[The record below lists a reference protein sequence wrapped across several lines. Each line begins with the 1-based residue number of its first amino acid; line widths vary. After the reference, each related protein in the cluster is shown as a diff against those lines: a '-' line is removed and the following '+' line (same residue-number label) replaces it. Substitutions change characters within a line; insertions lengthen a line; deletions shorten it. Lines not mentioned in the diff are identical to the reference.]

1 MEKNVLWTPWVDPGL
16 EHLRMARISKGINA
30 DGMIVGIKDNVP
42 FRAHYKVRGDSAW
55 RLQQVEIYLLDDSS
69 EDIKMHADGRGH
81 WTDDSGAPLPF
92 LDGCVDMDI
101 SATPFTNTLAIQRL
115 GLKPGETAA
124 LPVVY
129 VAVPEMEIKLARQR
143 YTCLERSVGGGLYKY
158 EDEGLFSGF
167 TADLRVD
174 ADGLVIDYPGLF
186 RRVWSG

>member
-1 MEKNVLWTPWVDPGL
+1 MEKHVLWTPWVDPGL

-129 VAVPEMEIKLARQR
+129 VAVPEMEIRRGAHAGKRETTEA
-143 YTCLERSVGGGLYKY
+143 
-158 EDEGLFSGF
+158 SGRGQGKIGIF
-167 TADLRVD
+167 IRDTYSFYIFLLKFHIV
-174 ADGLVIDYPGLF
+174 F
-186 RRVWSG
+186 EK